1 MQAALEQLKKDA
13 EDEELVETVS
23 CDGNAKA
30 DDARIRS

>member
-23 CDGNAKA
+23 CDGNTKA
-30 DDARIRS
+30 DDAHIHT